1 MKIADR
7 KHCTGCG
14 ACADA
19 CPSTCIS
26 MELSEEGFLF
36 PSVDESR
43 CVGCGVC
50 GKVCHVL
57 NPPEKRS
64 PEKAFAAWS
73 ADDSVR
79 TSSSSGGVYSVL
91 GEYVLGN
98 GGVISGCRFDDKM
111 VLKHDLCNQPGGT
124 VRFRGSK
131 YVQCYTDGI
140 YRKIKKTL
148 ADGRTVL
155 FTATPCQVAGLR
167 TYLGRP
173 YEKLITCDLVCHGIP
188 SQKIFRSYLER
199 HHLSPDPDR
208 SVIAFRD
215 LKGWGDFYIRI
226 SERGDVKWRSNDA
239 NNEFIRAFLSGYDY
253 NEACY
258 TCPYACMER
267 TGDLTLADFW
277 GLGKDIPFN
286 GDPSKGCSLILVNTE
301 KGRNLLHSVKDKLFL
316 EERTL
321 AEARTGNGQLRNPA
335 PRQPMR
341 DTFYKMDWA
350 EIAPKIN
357 YGKPS
362 PLRKL
367 LRACKRAARNLL
379 NSGNGK

>member
-19 CPSTCIS
+19 CPLSCIS

-43 CVGCGVC
+43 CVGCDVC

-57 NPPEKRS
+57 DPPEKRT

-73 ADDSVR
+73 MDDSVR
-79 TSSSSGGVYSVL
+79 KSSSSGGVYSVL
-91 GEYVLGN
+91 GEYVLGK
-98 GGVISGCRFDDKM
+98 GGVISGCRFDCDM
-111 VLKHDLCNQPGGT
+111 VLKHELCDQPGGT

-140 YRKIKKTL
+140 YPKIKELL
-148 ADGRTVL
+148 ANGRTVL
-155 FTATPCQVAGLR
+155 FVATPCQVAGLL
-167 TYLGRP
+167 TYLGHP
-173 YEKLITCDLVCHGIP
+173 YETLITCDLVCHGIP

-199 HHLSPDPDR
+199 HHLSPDLER

-226 SERGDVKWRSNDA
+226 SEQGDVKWCSDDA

-258 TCPYACMER
+258 ACPYACMER

-277 GLGKDIPFN
+277 GLGKNIPFN

-321 AEARTGNGQLRNPA
+321 EEARTGNGQLRNPA
-335 PRQPMR
+335 QRQPMR

-367 LRACKRAARNLL
+367 LRACKRTARNLL
-379 NSGNGK
+379 NLENGK